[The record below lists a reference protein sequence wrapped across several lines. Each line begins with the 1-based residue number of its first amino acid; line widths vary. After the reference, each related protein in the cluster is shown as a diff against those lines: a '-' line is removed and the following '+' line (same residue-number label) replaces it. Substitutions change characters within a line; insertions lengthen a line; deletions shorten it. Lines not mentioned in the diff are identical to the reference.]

1 MAFRFLSLGDSYT
14 AGEGLKPQAGWPH
27 QLARLLV
34 NSDIPAEKPRV
45 VARTGWTTADLIE
58 GIRQA
63 SITGFFD
70 MVTLL
75 IGVNNQ
81 YQGLPVED
89 YEDEFRILLHH
100 ALKYAQGHPERVV
113 VLSIPDWGATPYASG
128 KDKAMIATEIDVYN
142 KINHTLASKAGHE
155 YIDITSLSRTGDG
168 NAESLAGDGLHPSEV
183 QYARWTQLLYPIA
196 RRLYE
201 R

>member
-14 AGEGLKPQAGWPH
+14 AGEGVKPQASWPH

-34 NSDIPAEKPRV
+34 NSGIPVEKPRV

-58 GIRQA
+58 GVRQA

-81 YQGLPVED
+81 YQGLPEDD
-89 YEDEFRILLHH
+89 YEDEFRILLRH

-113 VLSIPDWGATPYASG
+113 VLSIPDWGATRFAEG
-128 KDKAMIATEIDVYN
+128 KDRPQIASEIDAFN
-142 KINHTLASKAGHE
+142 KINYTLASGAGHV
-155 YIDITSLSRTGDG
+155 YFDITSLSRNIAADT
-168 NAESLAGDGLHPSEV
+168 NMLVGDGLHPSEA
-183 QYARWTQLLYPIA
+183 QYAQWAQLLYPA
-196 RRLYE
+196 TRGLCVG
-201 R
+201 